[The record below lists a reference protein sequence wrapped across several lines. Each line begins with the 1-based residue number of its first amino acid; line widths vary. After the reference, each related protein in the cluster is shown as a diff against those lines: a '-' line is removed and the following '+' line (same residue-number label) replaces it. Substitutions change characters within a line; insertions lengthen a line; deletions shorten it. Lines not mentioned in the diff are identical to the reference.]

1 MHVIDIYFVLLPNT
15 LLLDLS
21 GPAEVFAMANRRKLV
36 GRDGAP
42 LCFKLHY
49 VSAAERIETSIG
61 LALNGLAGL
70 PTTLEPEA
78 MVFLTGTIDPANPP
92 ANPPAD
98 PTSRHPIRSSAQPP
112 TGGKF
117 ADRSSRSTETA
128 QATRTVSA
136 AGEAPEI
143 GQTIDWL
150 ASIASPERRIACICT
165 GALLAARAGLLDG
178 RMCTTHHTDCAE
190 LQALAPTAKVL
201 DNRLFVCD
209 GPISTSAGI
218 TAGIDLALQIA
229 AELCG
234 PQIAAEVAR
243 TMVVYSRR
251 SGADP
256 QLSPWLTGRNHLH
269 PALHRVQDAIAADPA
284 RAWSMPDLA
293 ELACSSE
300 RHLARLF
307 RDFAQTNA
315 VDYIHSLRIALA
327 RELLA
332 GSSLDLER
340 IAERSGFGSARQMR
354 RVWQKFD
361 VLPPGRWRQTHALN

>member
-15 LLLDLS
+15 LLLYLS

-42 LCFKLHY
+42 MCFKLHY
-49 VSAAERIETSIG
+49 VSAAERVETSIG

-70 PTTLEPEA
+70 PATLEPEA
-78 MVFLTGTIDPANPP
+78 MVFLTGTLDPA
-92 ANPPAD
+92 
-98 PTSRHPIRSSAQPP
+98 RPP
-112 TGGKF
+112 TDAKT
-117 ADRSSRSTETA
+117 ASRPVRSTEA
-128 QATRTVSA
+128 PQATTTTTTTSQ
-136 AGEAPEI
+136 APEVC
-143 GQTIDWL
+143 QTLDWL
-150 ASIASPERRIACICT
+150 KTVAGPERRIACICT

-178 RMCTTHHTDCAE
+178 RLCTTHHTDCAE

-251 SGADP
+251 SGTDP

-284 RAWSMPDLA
+284 RPWSMPDLA
-293 ELACSSE
+293 ALACSSE

-315 VDYIHSLRIALA
+315 VDYIHRLRVALA

-332 GSSLDLER
+332 SSSLDLER
-340 IAERSGFGSARQMR
+340 VAERSGFGSARQMR

-361 VLPPGRWRQTHALN
+361 ASPPGQWRQDHARQDRDMALN